1 MKQFNQALVYNIQ
14 FNQLKIWEERK
25 IENLTCTPFKSQSTD
40 TAREQLYLRL
50 PLDILT
56 MIPMWGFFLSA
67 IRITLKP
74 YIYSG

>member
-1 MKQFNQALVYNIQ
+1 
-14 FNQLKIWEERK
+14 
-25 IENLTCTPFKSQSTD
+25 
-40 TAREQLYLRL
+40 LRL

-56 MIPMWGFFLSA
+56 MIPMWGFFLSG